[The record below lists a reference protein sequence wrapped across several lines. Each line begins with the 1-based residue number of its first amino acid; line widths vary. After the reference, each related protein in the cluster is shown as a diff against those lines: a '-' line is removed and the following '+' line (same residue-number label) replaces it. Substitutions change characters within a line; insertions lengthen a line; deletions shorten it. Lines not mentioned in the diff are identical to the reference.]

1 MRIYLAGPSA
11 EIERVKEA
19 ARAIEEHGHTITER
33 WWERVEEAA
42 RNGWATDDVVPDAF
56 MDESAK
62 RNERGI
68 DRARAMI
75 VLCLSAGGLS
85 SGASGELGL
94 WRGGNSINRTRPHA
108 WVVGNARRHVMTC
121 TDVQRVADINEAL
134 RGLAEWDA

>member
-19 ARAIEEHGHTITER
+19 AMVIEDHGHTVAEPWWGRIEEAR
-33 WWERVEEAA
+33 RCGWERDA
-42 RNGWATDDVVPDAF
+42 DVPDDF
-56 MDESAK
+56 MRESAQ

-75 VLCLSAGGLS
+75 VLCQSGGGLS

-94 WRGGNSINRTRPHA
+94 WRGFNNVNRTRPHA
-108 WVVGNARRHVMTC
+108 WVVGNHGRHVMTWS
-121 TDVQRVADINEAL
+121 DVQRVADVNEAL
-134 RGLAEWDA
+134 RGLALWLA